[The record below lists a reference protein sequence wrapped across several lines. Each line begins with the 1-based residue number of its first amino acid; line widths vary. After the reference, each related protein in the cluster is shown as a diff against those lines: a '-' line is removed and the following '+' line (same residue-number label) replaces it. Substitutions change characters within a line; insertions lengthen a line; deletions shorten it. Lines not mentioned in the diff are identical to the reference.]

1 MHTRPHHCYEC
12 SKGFGDMP
20 TLQTHIQMFHGENPT
35 NVHNAVKC
43 FQSSKTVLMAKKIL
57 NFIPKEYML

>member
-1 MHTRPHHCYEC
+1 
-12 SKGFGDMP
+12 MP

-43 FQSSKTVLMAKKIL
+43 FQISKTVLMVKKIL
-57 NFIPKEYML
+57 NFIFDEYTLAEFIIHKDSCIRR